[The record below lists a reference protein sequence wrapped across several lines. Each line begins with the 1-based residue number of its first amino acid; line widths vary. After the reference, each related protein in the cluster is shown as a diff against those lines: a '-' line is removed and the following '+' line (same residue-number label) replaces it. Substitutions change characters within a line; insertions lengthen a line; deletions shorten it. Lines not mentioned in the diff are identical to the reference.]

1 MKIKLFSLL
10 IFLCSIKIFS
20 QSDYILGS
28 ITNESGDKLPFASI
42 YNLRTDQIVVSDKMG
57 NFVIAAKPSD
67 ELRIVRGGYERK
79 SVTINSESFLKSLE
93 VQLTTI
99 PQEIEEVK
107 LAFKPSGILKK
118 DVTRLNPPPKIVAL
132 NKAMND
138 YMRTPLNEVIP
149 RPATPSAFK
158 QPNLSAGQL
167 SLLSMGSGSNGIV
180 NAIGGLI
187 SKTSGSPKTTANY
200 TEKQEFYKRVKS
212 TIDIEYYTQYGL
224 DEYDFD
230 IFLAY
235 ADEQKSLSKNYRG
248 NFNKAAIEFSLKEVF
263 SEYIKT
269 HKFSKKVSEG

>member
-10 IFLCSIKIFS
+10 ILLCSIKIFS

-57 NFVIAAKPSD
+57 NFAIAAKPSD

-79 SVTINSESFLKSLE
+79 SLTINSESFLKSLE

-107 LAFKPSGILKK
+107 LAFKPTGILKK

-132 NKAMND
+132 NSAMND
-138 YMRTPLNEVIP
+138 YMRKPLNEVTP
-149 RPATPSAFK
+149 RATTPSAFK
-158 QPNLSAGQL
+158 PRDFSAGQMNVL
-167 SLLSMGSGSNGIV
+167 GLA

-187 SKTSGSPKTTANY
+187 SKAGASPKTTADY
-200 TEKQEFYKRVKS
+200 AETQEFYRRVKAA
-212 TIDIEYYTQYGL
+212 INLDYYTQYGL

-235 ADEQKSLSKNYRG
+235 ADKAYNLAKNYRN
-248 NFNKAAIEFSLKEVF
+248 NFNRVAIEYKLKEAF
-263 SEYIKT
+263 TEYIRT
-269 HKFSKKVSEG
+269 NKFGKKEVKG